1 MCSSIAR
8 VGNFDDAGAGVSDK
22 KRNTWHKYTRLFEVI
37 ILTTYCSQSSSFYCL
52 KSQTAK
58 PTTITDTAI
67 NTGVKSISIIAS
79 LYKSTNVLNTM
90 HTIINT

>member
-1 MCSSIAR
+1 MCSSVAK
-8 VGNFDDAGAGVSDK
+8 VGDFDDAGVSDK
-22 KRNTWHKYTRLFEVI
+22 KRDTWHKYTRQFEVI
-37 ILTTYCSQSSSFYCL
+37 ILTTYCSQGSRFQCL

>member
-1 MCSSIAR
+1 MCSSVAR
-8 VGNFDDAGAGVSDK
+8 VGDFDDAGVSDK
-22 KRNTWHKYTRLFEVI
+22 KRDTWHKYTRLFEVI

-67 NTGVKSISIIAS
+67 NTGVKSISSIIAS